1 MNYIKNKESHIT
13 KVHNN
18 IKSKSLSFLSIKLGI
33 AAVYKINII
42 YLKIIYTI
50 FGKTY

>member
-18 IKSKSLSFLSIKLGI
+18 IKSKSLLKDYLYYLWQNILILLSE
-33 AAVYKINII
+33 
-42 YLKIIYTI
+42 YT
-50 FGKTY
+50 Y